1 MTPQKKLGRT
11 EFIFLVA
18 ALMALNSLA
27 MDIMLP
33 ALPDIGHSLNMLQAN
48 NRSLVLTFFSI
59 GFGFTQIIFGSLGD
73 RFGRRIPLF
82 IGLTLYIVSAFAA
95 ILSPNFETLL
105 FLRMVQGMG
114 AAGVR
119 VMVMAVVRDQYS
131 GNAMAQIMSLVIM
144 IFMLMPI
151 LAPVMGQTLLL
162 IGSWHLIFLFM
173 VIAALCIALW
183 SALRLPETLAIDKRR
198 SLTIGNLSAA
208 IKIVFTNR
216 TAMGYSIAGMF
227 MMGTVLGFVNTAQQ
241 VFVGIF
247 DLGLLFPIAFA
258 SAATMQSMAGFLN
271 SRFVRKFGMRLIAH
285 TAILLF
291 ITISSLL
298 WFISLFGSI
307 NFWVYIIM
315 MSFIMFT
322 LTGVMSNTGSMA
334 IESLGDV
341 AGTASGVFGT
351 FNAFGGACLGYLINQ
366 AFDGSITPLAASI
379 ALMGLAALSSMLFA
393 EKGKLFNKPTTAP
406 QP

>member
-1 MTPQKKLGRT
+1 MTPTKKIGRK

-18 ALMALNSLA
+18 TLMALNSLA
-27 MDIMLP
+27 MDVMLP
-33 ALPDIGHSLNMLQAN
+33 ALPDIGNSLNMLQAN
-48 NRSLVLTFFSI
+48 NRSLILTFFSI
-59 GFGFTQIIFGSLGD
+59 GFGCTQIIFGTISD

-82 IGLTLYIVSAFAA
+82 IGLALYIASALAA

-119 VMVMAVVRDQYS
+119 VMVVAVVRDQYS

-151 LAPVMGQTLLL
+151 LAPVMGQALLV
-162 IGSWHLIFLFM
+162 IGTWHLIFVFM

-183 SALRLPETLAIDKRR
+183 AALRLPETLAKNNRR
-198 SLTIGNLSAA
+198 SLSIISFWQA
-208 IKIVFTNR
+208 IKIIFTNR

-241 VFVGIF
+241 VFVGIYS
-247 DLGLLFPIAFA
+247 LGLLFPIAFA
-258 SAATMQSMAGFLN
+258 STAIMQSMAGFLN
-271 SRFVRKFGMRLIAH
+271 SRLVTKFGMRHIAH

-291 ITISSLL
+291 ISTSSLM
-298 WFISLFGSI
+298 WFLSLFGSL
-307 NFWVYIIM
+307 NFWVYISL
-315 MSFIMFT
+315 MSFTMFT
-322 LTGVMSNTGSMA
+322 LTGVMSNTGSLA
-334 IESLGDV
+334 IESLGNV

-351 FNAFGGACLGYLINQ
+351 INAFGGACLGYLINQ
-366 AFDGSITPLAASI
+366 AFDGSLTPLAASI
-379 ALMGLAALSSMLFA
+379 ALMGIAALSSMLYA
-393 EKGKLFNKPTTAP
+393 EKGKLFSKPTTAP